1 MRLISIIIILFA
13 GLMFAQSSVE
23 KFTPQLNA
31 VMDNSN
37 QTEKLLVWVFFTDKG
52 NETQNYFQK
61 PSSVV
66 SEKSLKRRAKVLSE
80 DKLLSTTDL
89 PVNQNYIEQVQALGF
104 QLKQKTKWFNGI
116 SGWAT
121 KSELTQFASLPF
133 VKQLDIVYKYRKDNI
148 EEETQNENPEEL
160 NQNLAK
166 PLETHSFNYGQSYTQ
181 LNQITV
187 PQVHDLGY
195 TGAGVT
201 ICVMDAGFDRWT
213 THQVFS
219 SMNVIATWDFVNGDP
234 DVEDGSDMGEGSHG
248 CATLSI
254 IGGFYE
260 GQLLG
265 PAFGA
270 DFILAKTENT
280 DSETPIEE
288 DNWLAAMEW
297 ADSIG
302 VDVTSTS
309 LGYIDFD
316 PPGSGPE
323 DYTWQDMDGNTCRIT
338 NSADYAVKL
347 GIFVVNSAGNE
358 GYNASHNTLG
368 APSDGDSV
376 IAAGSVNSTGSRSS
390 FSSVGPTVDGRIKP
404 DLMAMGSSTFH
415 ACNSFNTCY
424 SGSGGGTSY
433 SCPLIAGAAALL
445 LQFAPSL
452 TPMQLAEVMKNTAS
466 QSNTPDNLYG
476 WGIINTF
483 AALQTLVTSVN
494 NTNQLPDGFYL
505 LQNYPNP
512 FNPSTKIRFAVPEKS
527 NVKLYLHD
535 ILGSEIAVILD
546 EEVSPGVKEIE
557 LNGSNLASGV
567 YLVRMVANNY
577 QQTIKISLLK

>member
-1 MRLISIIIILFA
+1 MRLLIITIVLFTGII
-13 GLMFAQSSVE
+13 FAQSQVE
-23 KFTPQLNA
+23 KFTPQLA
-31 VMDNSN
+31 DVISN
-37 QTEKLLVWVFFTDKG
+37 VNQNEELLVWVFFSDKG

-61 PSSVV
+61 PSTVV

-80 DKLLSTTDL
+80 DKLISTTDL
-89 PVNQNYIEQVQALGF
+89 PVNQNYIDQIQSLGF
-104 QLKQKTKWFNGI
+104 QVKQKTKWFNGV

-121 KSELTQFASLPF
+121 RSELAQFAGLPF
-133 VKQLDIVYKYRKDNI
+133 VKQLDIVYRFKKDKFD
-148 EEETQNENPEEL
+148 EETQNDIPEEP
-160 NQNLAK
+160 NQNLSK
-166 PLETHSFNYGQSYTQ
+166 PEGTHSLNYGQSFTQ

-201 ICVMDAGFDRWT
+201 ICMMDAGFDRWT

-219 SMNVIATWDFVNGDP
+219 TMNVIATWDFVNGDP
-234 DVEDGSDMGEGSHG
+234 DVEDGTDMGEGSHG
-248 CATLSI
+248 CATLSL

-260 GQLLG
+260 GQLIG

-288 DNWLAAMEW
+288 DNWIAALEW

-309 LGYIDFD
+309 LSYLDYE
-316 PPGSGPE
+316 PPYPS
-323 DYTWQDMDGNTCRIT
+323 YTWEDMDGNTAKIT
-338 NSADYAVKL
+338 NGADYAVSI
-347 GIFVVNSAGNE
+347 GIFVVNSASNY
-358 GYNASHNTLG
+358 GYDPNHNTLG
-368 APSDGDSV
+368 APADGDSV
-376 IAAGSVNSTGSRSS
+376 IAVGSVTSSGSRSS

-404 DLMAMGSSTFH
+404 DLMAMGSNDYH
-415 ACNSFNTCY
+415 ACNWTNNCY
-424 SGSGGGTSY
+424 GNGDGTSY
-433 SCPLIAGAAALL
+433 SCPLLAGAAALL
-445 LQFAPSL
+445 LQADPNL
-452 TPMQLAEVMKNTAS
+452 TPMQLAGIMKNTAS
-466 QSNTPDNLYG
+466 LSSNPNNLMG
-476 WGIINTF
+476 WGIISTYD
-483 AALQTLVTSVN
+483 ALQQIITTEGEAVPSP
-494 NTNQLPDGFYL
+494 QDYYL

-527 NVKLYLHD
+527 DVKIYLHD
-535 ILGSEIAVILD
+535 ILRSEIALILD
-546 EEVSPGVKEIE
+546 EEVSPGVKEVE